1 MGYQYVYPD
10 GASHQTDHK
19 CGRHHS
25 RMPVAP
31 VTIRS
36 AARAYSGWWIAV
48 TCSIFISGCMT
59 QLSHENEQEIERE
72 IKMETE
78 VETTLTHLEQ
88 QQQVITDMLRQRCR

>member
-1 MGYQYVYPD
+1 
-10 GASHQTDHK
+10 
-19 CGRHHS
+19 
-25 RMPVAP
+25 
-31 VTIRS
+31 
-36 AARAYSGWWIAV
+36 
-48 TCSIFISGCMT
+48 MT